1 MNACVFFIMNYILCA
16 YAQVLTYHIVPQVAR
31 ASDISNNL
39 VLNTLEAS
47 GAKMRMNVYDVVEAS
62 GILFGQIQRTVTIF
76 FKVMTIIFGSNR
88 NPAKN

>member
-1 MNACVFFIMNYILCA
+1 M
-16 YAQVLTYHIVPQVAR
+16 QVLTYHIVPQVAR

-76 FKVMTIIFGSNR
+76 FKVTKKSLNWKEEHATPLALNEI
-88 NPAKN
+88 